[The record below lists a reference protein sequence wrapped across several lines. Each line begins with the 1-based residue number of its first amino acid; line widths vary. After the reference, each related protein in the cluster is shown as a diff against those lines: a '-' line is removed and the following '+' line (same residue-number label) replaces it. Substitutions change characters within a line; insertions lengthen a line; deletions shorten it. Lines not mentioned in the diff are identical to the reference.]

1 MWGRDFHETVRWL
14 SEKEWSYKHEGDAG
28 AVADGF
34 VAAMMMMPS
43 GRKNRNSQAFDDDDD
58 DLLYVVANISLSPET
73 YV

>member
-34 VAAMMMMPS
+34 VAAMMMPS
-43 GRKNRNSQAFDDDDD
+43 GKKNRNSQAFDDDEDED
-58 DLLYVVANISLSPET
+58 DLLYVVANISLSP
-73 YV
+73 